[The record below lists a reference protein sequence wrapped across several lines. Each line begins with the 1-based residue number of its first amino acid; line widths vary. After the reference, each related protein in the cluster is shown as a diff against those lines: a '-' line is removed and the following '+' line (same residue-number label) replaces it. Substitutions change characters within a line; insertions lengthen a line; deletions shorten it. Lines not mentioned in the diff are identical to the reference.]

1 MVENDISVATTTY
14 SRKTLGFNFIVRFP
28 WVEGMNIM
36 MVVVDRT
43 TKYTSFIDASRMCMT
58 KVDVGLF

>member
-1 MVENDISVATTTY
+1 
-14 SRKTLGFNFIVRFP
+14 
-28 WVEGMNIM
+28 MNIV